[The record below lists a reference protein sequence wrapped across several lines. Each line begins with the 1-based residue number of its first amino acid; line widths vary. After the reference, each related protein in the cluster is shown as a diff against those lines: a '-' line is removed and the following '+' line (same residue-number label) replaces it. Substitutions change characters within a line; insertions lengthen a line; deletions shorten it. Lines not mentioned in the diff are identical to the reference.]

1 MTHEGKGTAML
12 SREDQR
18 RFDQITRQLRISD
31 PEFVARLGDTA
42 ATRRN
47 RLMII
52 TTLLIWA
59 TVPAL
64 TVIGGWAAAATS
76 VALLGVA
83 GVLALRARPW

>member
-1 MTHEGKGTAML
+1 ML

-18 RFDQITRQLRISD
+18 RFDQITRQLRMSD

-47 RLMII
+47 RLAIVAS
-52 TTLLIWA
+52 LLLWA
-59 TVPAL
+59 SVPAL
-64 TVIGGWAAAATS
+64 TVIGGWAAGATS
-76 VALLGVA
+76 AALLGIA

>member
-1 MTHEGKGTAML
+1 ML

-18 RFDQITRQLRISD
+18 RFDQIARQLRMTD

-47 RLMII
+47 RIMIVVS
-52 TTLLIWA
+52 LLLWA
-59 TVPAL
+59 SVPAL
-64 TVIGGWAAAATS
+64 TVMGGWGAGATS